1 MTYFSEKK
9 LMFSVIAAML
19 YLVIASPPVYN
30 FVGSFVD
37 MNYDDANSSDRH
49 VLLLV
54 HGFVYF
60 LATLILVNVVV
71 IPSV

>member
-1 MTYFSEKK
+1 MNYFSEKK
-9 LMFSVIAAML
+9 LMFSAVAAIL

-37 MNYDDANSSDRH
+37 LNYDDVSKPDRH
-49 VLLLV
+49 ILLLV

-60 LATLILVNVVV
+60 VATMVLVNVMTMPAV
-71 IPSV
+71 